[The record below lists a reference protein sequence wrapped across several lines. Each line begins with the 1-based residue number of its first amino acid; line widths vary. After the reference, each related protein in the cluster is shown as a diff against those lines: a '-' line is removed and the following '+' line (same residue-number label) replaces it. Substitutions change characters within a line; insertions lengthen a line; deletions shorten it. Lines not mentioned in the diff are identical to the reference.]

1 MAKVHKK
8 LFCSGE
14 KIPSTVEGDEG
25 HADSHDGHQGL
36 QSNVVLE
43 RLDGQALHQSQVIVG
58 LQRSV
63 LLVTIL
69 FVTIITIIFFL
80 IIFISSVRSSNS
92 HPDLLLTQHH
102 HPPTFSDHTGPQHW
116 TYTF

>member
-1 MAKVHKK
+1 MAKIHKSYFVVGK
-8 LFCSGE
+8 
-14 KIPSTVEGDEG
+14 KPPSTVEGDEG

-43 RLDGQALHQSQVIVG
+43 RLDGQALHQSQVIVW

-69 FVTIITIIFFL
+69 FITIITIIFFL
-80 IIFISSVRSSNS
+80 IIFIAIIDNHLCYSYIFMVVI
-92 HPDLLLTQHH
+92 
-102 HPPTFSDHTGPQHW
+102 
-116 TYTF
+116 